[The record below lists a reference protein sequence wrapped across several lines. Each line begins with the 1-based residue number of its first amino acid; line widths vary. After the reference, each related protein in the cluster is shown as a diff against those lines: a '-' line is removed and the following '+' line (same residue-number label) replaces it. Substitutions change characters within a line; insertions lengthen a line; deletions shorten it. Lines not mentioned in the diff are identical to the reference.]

1 MTNIKNLQKNIS
13 QGEICLIENPKNL
26 RYFLEF
32 NIDTGF
38 LLVTESCASFITDFR
53 YIEVAENNLK
63 DSEVELILQND
74 LKDDIK
80 KILDKTGCKKLFVET
95 EYQSISKLE
104 LFKKLTDE
112 VRLERKLDSLIK
124 DLRIIKSEYEKEQT
138 EKAQKITD
146 DAFTHILGYIKEGIT
161 EKDIALEIE
170 NFMRKNGAEG
180 ISFDLITVSGKNTSL
195 PHGIP
200 TDKPLKKGEF
210 ITMDIGCIVNGYC
223 SDMTRTVALG
233 EPSDEMKTVYETV
246 LEAQKRAISKIKA
259 GVLASEVDK
268 AARDYIYNNGYK
280 GCFGHSTGHGVG
292 LDIHEEPRVSEPSTD
307 ILKSGMI
314 ITAEPGIY
322 LKDKFGVR
330 IEDMLMVTDDGY
342 YNFTNSD
349 KSLIIL

>member
-1 MTNIKNLQKNIS
+1 MTNIKNLQKKIS
-13 QGEICLIENPKNL
+13 QSEICLIENPKNL

-38 LLVTESCASFITDFR
+38 LLVTESSASFITDFR

-63 DSEVELILQND
+63 NSGIEVILQSD
-74 LKDDIK
+74 LKEDIK
-80 KILDKTGCKKLFVET
+80 KVIEKTGCKKMFVET
-95 EYQSISKLE
+95 EYQSISKLDF
-104 LFKKLTDE
+104 FKKITDE
-112 VRLERKLDSLIK
+112 VSLQNKLDTLIK
-124 DLRIIKSEYEKEQT
+124 ELRIIKSDYEKEQT
-138 EKAQKITD
+138 EKAQRITD
-146 DAFTHILGYIKEGIT
+146 DAFTHILGFIKEGIT

-200 TDKPLKKGEF
+200 TDKKLEKGEF
-210 ITMDIGCIVNGYC
+210 ITMDIGCTVNGYC

-233 EPSDEMKTVYETV
+233 EPTEEMKTVYETV
-246 LEAQKRAISKIKA
+246 LEAQKRAIAKIKS
-259 GVLASEVDK
+259 GVPASEVDK
-268 AARDYIYNNGYK
+268 AARDYIYDNGYK

-342 YNFTNSD
+342 YDFTKSD
-349 KSLIIL
+349 KNLIIL